1 MSKNLSKYK
10 SVKNPCKICY
20 QTVKPKNGLQCMGAC
35 EAWVHYQCLNY
46 TPGKI
51 YDIKK
56 GLIEITCPCPDCENG
71 KSKELRRG
79 ALYSVE
85 NVAYVN
91 EGYRNPRMRKMRP
104 IPLSPSGSITE
115 CTEYGSEYMHTP
127 TQQVRGPALH
137 TNQWTPPTVQPKSN
151 GIDSCCS
158 PVPPVVEVD
167 PNSGNLM
174 QQVMGTISELSQRLQ
189 GLMIQIQRNPGYHSP
204 SPSALPHMH
213 VQPIQSQDRNSAV
226 VEWTC
231 NDPSSND
238 LRNTSAASTVEEAD
252 FVVPQQDPTVVNH
265 FGVYDKQ
272 TKKRTNA
279 YMVNNKCCYYYKEPR
294 VYRQ

>member
-1 MSKNLSKYK
+1 MSKSLSKYK

-56 GLIEITCPCPDCENG
+56 GLIEITCPCPDCANG
-71 KSKELRRG
+71 KPKELRAD

-91 EGYRNPRMRKMRP
+91 EGYKNSHTRSMRP
-104 IPLSPSGSITE
+104 IPPVPSGSITD
-115 CTEYGSEYMHTP
+115 CEYSSEYTRGP
-127 TQQVRGPALH
+127 VQQVRGPVLH
-137 TNQWTPPTVQPKSN
+137 TNPWAPPRVQPKTN
-151 GIDSCCS
+151 GIDICCS
-158 PVPPVVEVD
+158 PTSPDID
-167 PNSGNLM
+167 PKSGNLM

-189 GLMIQIQRNPGYHSP
+189 GLMMQIQRNPDFYSP
-204 SPSALPHMH
+204 SPAALPRLHM
-213 VQPIQSQDRNSAV
+213 QPTQSQDRDSAV

-231 NDPSSND
+231 NELSSND
-238 LRNTSAASTVEEAD
+238 LRNPSTSTIEETD
-252 FVVPQQDPTVVNH
+252 FIMSHQDPTVVNQ
-265 FGVYDKQ
+265 FGLYNQ
-272 TKKRTNA
+272 QSKKPANA
-279 YMVNNKCCYYYKEPR
+279 FVVHNKCCYYYKDPR